1 MYKGKVMSKR
11 DLLQKGELTVCPTGS
26 DEKEPTSWIQVKYQ
40 SFYQGGKYAGAV
52 FVPEAGTEITY
63 DKCVNDPNSNWYFV
77 GCVMKPNMDKIQIGQ
92 SVPADHNPKLGGLN
106 AYPHDSD
113 DGKYFNQSMAYGVR
127 TPLGHQML
135 MLDGRDTKEDSKG
148 IRLVTSEDRG
158 LTLDDSSEAKRVDVH
173 SASHSANLALTDNRV
188 SDLEGKTLGPE
199 GAHLLAKRN
208 VLVEASQGELT
219 LKTKDGLNLVISNP
233 STQSHAPISVFG
245 EDPTENPEYL
255 LGQSGNVII
264 ESDRGDI
271 SIRNHGNGVFID
283 CMGSEQ
289 ENGGTGAS
297 FQVRSNNKIHL
308 YAQNGIDIKSTG
320 DLNMIG
326 ANVNIK
332 AFDYVTNTP
341 GTINLNSTTIDP
353 NSFMSIRK
361 TNAEIDME
369 MINPATV
376 LRYFDSGN
384 GWDAN
389 YKPGYNPQTQARNP
403 DPNL

>member
-11 DLLQKGELTVCPTGS
+11 DLLQKGELTICPTGS

-52 FVPEAGTEITY
+52 FIPEAGTEITY
-63 DKCVNDPNSNWYFV
+63 DKCENDPNDGWYLV
-77 GCVMKPNMDKIQIGQ
+77 GCVMKPSRDKVQIGQ
-92 SVPADHNPKLGGLN
+92 SVPADKNPKLGALN
-106 AYPHDSD
+106 AYPHDSE
-113 DGKYFNQSMAYGVR
+113 DGKYMNQSMSYGVR
-127 TPLGHQML
+127 TPLGHQLIMVE
-135 MLDGRDTKEDSKG
+135 GRDPKSDIKA
-148 IRLVTSEDRG
+148 IRMRSGEDRG
-158 LTLDDSSEAKRVDVH
+158 VTLDDSSEAKRVNVH
-173 SASHSANLALTDNRV
+173 SASQSANVVLTDNRV
-188 SDLEGKTLGPE
+188 SDIEERMLGPE
-199 GAHLLAKRN
+199 SAQLHAKRN
-208 VLVEASQGELT
+208 VLVDASEGELT
-219 LKTKDGLNLVISNP
+219 LKIKDGLNIVISNP
-233 STQSHAPISVFG
+233 STGSHAPISGFG
-245 EDPTENPEYL
+245 LGFGDPEYL